1 MSTPLHP
8 DPASLPA
15 LHRLSVA
22 SLVVT
27 ILLTIGIGGTIT
39 STEVGMAYPTWPD
52 INGGSLFNIFY
63 GELADAFGMGSVI
76 EHTHRQAGALAGFI
90 VLLTAALAWLQR
102 GVSKRIRWLAT
113 GSLLLVTA
121 QGLLGALRVLENSYA
136 GAILHALGAQAVVVL
151 LVVLVRATSGAPPL
165 CAASGDENDA
175 RLRRWT
181 TLALVLL
188 FLNLFAAASLR
199 HKQGAFA
206 GHLVLAVL
214 TAGVLLA
221 VMRLAFLAAG
231 RATLRRDALRMSWVL
246 GTQLALGVAA
256 WAYLLGPL
264 AEGFASEELRFRLQ
278 AALATGHLLCGV
290 LVMAVSASLWLEARA
305 PGGAAGA
312 PEAA

>member
-1 MSTPLHP
+1 MNAS
-8 DPASLPA
+8 PAAITADAPARLPW

-63 GELADAFGMGSVI
+63 GELADAFGTGSVI

-102 GVSKRIRWLAT
+102 GVSKRVRWLAT
-113 GSLLLVTA
+113 ATLALVTV
-121 QGLLGALRVLENSYA
+121 QGLIGALRVLENSYG
-136 GAILHALGAQAVVVL
+136 GAILHALGAQAVVVV
-151 LVVLVRATSGAPPL
+151 LVVQVRATSGAPRLVP
-165 CAASGDENDA
+165 APADDRDA
-175 RLRRWT
+175 TLRRWT

-188 FLNLFAAASLR
+188 FVNLFAAASLR
-199 HKQGAFA
+199 HKQGAFP
-206 GHLVLAVL
+206 GHLVLAIL
-214 TAGVLLA
+214 TAVVLLA
-221 VMRLAFLAAG
+221 VMRLAFLAPVR
-231 RATLRRDALRMSWVL
+231 RALHRDALRMSWVL

-264 AEGFASEELRFRLQ
+264 AEDFADEQLRFTVQ

-290 LVMAVSASLWLEARA
+290 LVMAVATSLWLEARA
-305 PGGAAGA
+305 P
-312 PEAA
+312 EAR